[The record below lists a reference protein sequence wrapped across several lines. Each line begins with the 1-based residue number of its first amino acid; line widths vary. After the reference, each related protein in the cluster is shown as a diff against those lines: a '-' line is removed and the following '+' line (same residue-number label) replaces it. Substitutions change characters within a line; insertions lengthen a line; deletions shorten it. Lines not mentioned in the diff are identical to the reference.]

1 MVPSTPRRMHMVCVE
16 GYSKSWWQPSIWFP
30 PNSDWGA
37 VTRRWQVPPSL
48 NQAGFLNL
56 LQPFF
61 SCFFDVRVWD
71 TSYIPSAAILSS
83 WGLCETNSSHLQM
96 VRTKYD
102 SVCFLQTNLSLRKL
116 HGLTFFLQTEV
127 IHGLIRFCSR
137 SKISLRLSSF
147 WMRPYGLVSLPVWNS
162 LSPLHTN
169 VSLAAGEN
177 FVMWQHYIHYGVF
190 LGNAHGWWVK

>member
-1 MVPSTPRRMHMVCVE
+1 
-16 GYSKSWWQPSIWFP
+16 
-30 PNSDWGA
+30 
-37 VTRRWQVPPSL
+37 
-48 NQAGFLNL
+48 
-56 LQPFF
+56 
-61 SCFFDVRVWD
+61 
-71 TSYIPSAAILSS
+71 
-83 WGLCETNSSHLQM
+83 M

-177 FVMWQHYIHYGVF
+177 FVMWQHIRF
-190 LGNAHGWWVK
+190 IISAEWWGLLHTLWCIFGECSRLVG